1 MFDSSVR
8 VNDMTNDLPRILPR
22 RRWLRESAGFLGG
35 TASAALLLAL
45 GGCGSAPKQPAEPEP
60 PPEPVSALKAF
71 TSAYGRVR
79 GRGGE
84 LEILSISN
92 LNLQTVESKDGKSG
106 VWQFQFVSPAEKMVY
121 NVRYAVADEL
131 PSFRE
136 GAWDSGS
143 QGYDARGMRARPF
156 PVAALRCDSTT
167 AYEIA
172 AKEAKEF
179 LDKNSKLPV
188 NFICE
193 LTDAY
198 QLPTWRVYWGASVS
212 TAVYSVYVDA
222 NQSKFLKKGKG

>member
-1 MFDSSVR
+1 MDIR
-8 VNDMTNDLPRILPR
+8 RARGIGR
-22 RRWLRESAGFLGG
+22 RRWLLDTAGIAAG
-35 TASAALLLAL
+35 SAAGVLLLGSL
-45 GGCGSAPKQPAEPEP
+45 GCDSTPKKPAEPPP

-92 LNLQTVESKDGKSG
+92 LNLQSVESKDGKAG
-106 VWQFQFVSPAEKMVY
+106 VWQFQFVSPAQRAIY
-121 NVRYAVADEL
+121 NVRYAVVDEL

-143 QGYDARGMRARPF
+143 QSWDPRGMRAKPF

-172 AKEAKEF
+172 VKEAKEF
-179 LDKNSKLPV
+179 LDKNADLPV

-193 LTDAY
+193 ETDAY
-198 QLPTWRVYWGASVS
+198 QLPTWRVYWGTSVS
-212 TAVYSVYVDA
+212 TAAYSVYIDA

>member
-1 MFDSSVR
+1 MARQQERGMD
-8 VNDMTNDLPRILPR
+8 R
-22 RRWLRESAGFLGG
+22 RRWLRDSAGILAGS
-35 TASAALLLAL
+35 ASGALLLNSL
-45 GGCGSAPKQPAEPEP
+45 GCGTTPSKPAEPAP

-84 LEILSISN
+84 LEVLSISN
-92 LNLQTVESKDGKSG
+92 LNLETVKSKEGKSG
-106 VWQFQFVSPAEKMVY
+106 VWQFQFVSPAQKAVY
-121 NVRYAVADEL
+121 NVRFAVVDEL

-143 QGYDARGMRARPF
+143 QSWDPRGMRAKPF

-172 AKEAKEF
+172 VKEAKEF
-179 LDKNSKLPV
+179 LEKNPDLPV

-193 LTDAY
+193 ETDAY
-198 QLPTWRVYWGASVS
+198 QLPTWRVYWGSSVS